1 MLRVLASA
9 DGRLHADKVFLHIC
23 RRIENMIYVA
33 LTPRPPFS
41 AFLCGV
47 AFLEKQVVE
56 QLFPDRA
63 ERTPSQ
69 RRASRT
75 PRTSR
80 AATRASRDGSND
92 RAEKQQMLS
101 LSSSCAGDDRLEGGP
116 IDTDDGTAAVAA
128 TESMSVDTTVD
139 QEDAD
144 CRFRSGC
151 GRQDESVG
159 LRIESRGG
167 ASKGADDGA
176 ADVEICDVDSDGY
189 DRSDGRSMEGAATFV
204 RRRSSGVGLR
214 RENPAAT
221 GGGGCGGGET
231 DGGWR
236 GQDAIGTRR
245 SRRTKRTLWSIA
257 QQADELSQS
266 NFVTGV
272 FADVFCSSATG
283 TSSPPLPSRAD
294 TVISGAGGAMAT
306 PRRDGGPVKTS
317 ASIVTAAAYGDP
329 SMFNSRRAP
338 KKDENVVATGTATST
353 AAGLRT
359 TCALG
364 GTEVGSENADG
375 DNGDSGGNAD
385 DQRDQQ
391 DDNDDIV
398 GVDGLDSDRANGDGS
413 NGDGGGGEDDDA
425 DDGSGVS
432 GSVAS
437 DPPAADDAVRWL
449 SQVLSANDAVKPSNQ
464 NYNHV
469 TSGSTSRSTESAPAP
484 AEVSEAAERMA
495 ERQIA
500 DAPRSALAQFFP
512 DWEENIRF
520 VCRQSVT
527 DLEDA
532 LRSLR
537 EALVAEGVE
546 GDGELCRNGS
556 NPARLK
562 HDRCKGQRFEGV
574 ENGKEEEEEKD
585 GCLDAPMR
593 HFAVG
598 GGWHGRRKSSK
609 ARALRFFEKVIVETL
624 ASKTPGGGIDGGG
637 DDQDGG
643 NRGCGNLTPVAPAV
657 ENNRS
662 GGGDTNDCVSGDCSQ
677 FSCCHESP
685 SCHEPD
691 TDTAKDNAGVAGDVP
706 PYGAGSEGQDVATTG
721 PTTAAGGIASPEGA
735 TDDVIEIW
743 SGGHEVTP
751 RSTAFQSEKDSEPN
765 ANGEEESGVGVDKSG
780 GGGASAG
787 NCGDV
792 IAEIE
797 GEDI

>member
-1 MLRVLASA
+1 MRVPNIRKHCHEQEL
-9 DGRLHADKVFLHIC
+9 
-23 RRIENMIYVA
+23 A
-33 LTPRPPFS
+33 LTDPAAFQAKERRLLQTLKDVDAKLERLQRDRENALKKLAAHRALS
-41 AFLCGV
+41 ARVSAAATPAATSEGGT
-47 AFLEKQVVE
+47 ARTADEVVE

-221 GGGGCGGGET
+221 GGGGGGGGET

-272 FADVFCSSATG
+272 FADVFS
-283 TSSPPLPSRAD
+283 D

-398 GVDGLDSDRANGDGS
+398 GVDGLDSDRANGYGS

-425 DDGSGVS
+425 DD
-432 GSVAS
+432 
-437 DPPAADDAVRWL
+437 DDAVRWL

-537 EALVAEGVE
+537 EAL
-546 GDGELCRNGS
+546 
-556 NPARLK
+556 
-562 HDRCKGQRFEGV
+562 
-574 ENGKEEEEEKD
+574 NGKEEEEEKD
-585 GCLDAPMR
+585 GCLDAPTR

-624 ASKTPGGGIDGGG
+624 ASKTP
-637 DDQDGG
+637 
-643 NRGCGNLTPVAPAV
+643 
-657 ENNRS
+657 
-662 GGGDTNDCVSGDCSQ
+662 
-677 FSCCHESP
+677 
-685 SCHEPD
+685 
-691 TDTAKDNAGVAGDVP
+691 
-706 PYGAGSEGQDVATTG
+706 
-721 PTTAAGGIASPEGA
+721 
-735 TDDVIEIW
+735 
-743 SGGHEVTP
+743 
-751 RSTAFQSEKDSEPN
+751 
-765 ANGEEESGVGVDKSG
+765 
-780 GGGASAG
+780 
-787 NCGDV
+787 
-792 IAEIE
+792 
-797 GEDI
+797 